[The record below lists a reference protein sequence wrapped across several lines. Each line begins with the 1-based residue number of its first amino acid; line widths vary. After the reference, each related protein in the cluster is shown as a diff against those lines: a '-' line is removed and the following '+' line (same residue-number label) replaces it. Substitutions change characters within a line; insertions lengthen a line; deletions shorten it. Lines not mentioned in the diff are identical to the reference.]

1 MIISITGAPG
11 TGKTSVGKLLAKRLG
26 YNFYSVGDLRGKMA
40 MERGMTIDE
49 LNKLGEKD
57 ASTDTMADD
66 YQRELGTKEDN
77 FIIEGRLSWHF
88 IPHSFKVL
96 LTCATSEAAR
106 RVFEAR
112 KHESEGRQD
121 EREYHSVADAEKTL
135 TERVASDVVRYQTH
149 YGIDYRD
156 TAHYDLVIDTT
167 DIQGVEAVTDQV
179 EQALRAKAGTPLTK

>member
-40 MERGMTIDE
+40 MERGLTIDE

-66 YQRELGTKEDN
+66 YQRELGRKEDN

-88 IPHSFKVL
+88 IPHSFKVFL
-96 LTCATSEAAR
+96 KCSP
-106 RVFEAR
+106 
-112 KHESEGRQD
+112 S
-121 EREYHSVADAEKTL
+121 
-135 TERVASDVVRYQTH
+135 
-149 YGIDYRD
+149 
-156 TAHYDLVIDTT
+156 
-167 DIQGVEAVTDQV
+167 
-179 EQALRAKAGTPLTK
+179 